1 MGHDDTRGGQALGAA
16 KSLGLAATES
26 GWRKKLADATA
37 PRAAAVTP
45 ARADQV
51 RAILGVVLFAIS
63 LTYVLRTLSRT
74 RTLTEF

>member
-1 MGHDDTRGGQALGAA
+1 MRHDDTRGGQVLGTA
-16 KSLGLAATES
+16 KNLGLAATGS

-74 RTLTEF
+74 RSLSVT